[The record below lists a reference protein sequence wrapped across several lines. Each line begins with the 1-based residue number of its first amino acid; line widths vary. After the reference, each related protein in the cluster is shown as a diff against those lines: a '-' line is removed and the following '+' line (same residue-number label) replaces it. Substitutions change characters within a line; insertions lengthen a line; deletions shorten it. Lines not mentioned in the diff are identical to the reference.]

1 MIRSRLAC
9 AIIALGAG
17 TVGAATPQ
25 DFTLVQVAAGVFV
38 HFGRP
43 LSLDAPGHDDIANI
57 GFIVGDRC
65 VAVIDTGGSVRIGRA
80 LRAALTG
87 WTRKPVCYVVNT
99 HVHVDHLLG
108 DLAFKDGH
116 ASFIG
121 HSALP
126 AAILRSRVYFLTQY
140 AADLDQPPSAEQIVV
155 PDRTVAQTLELDL
168 GNRPLRL
175 RAWPSAHTDCDL
187 TVLDE
192 KTGTLWT
199 GDLLFR
205 ERLPALDGDLGGWLN
220 SIDELARQPVKRAVP
235 GHGPLATDLA
245 AALQPERR
253 YLRALR
259 EDVQREFD
267 GGESLQ
273 DAIDHAAQSEKSQ
286 WLLWDST
293 HPRNVTRLYQ
303 QLEWQ

>member
-17 TVGAATPQ
+17 TVVAASPQ
-25 DFTLVQVAAGVFV
+25 DFTLVQVAPGVFV

-80 LRAALTG
+80 LHAALTG
-87 WTRKPVCYVVNT
+87 RTRKPVCYVVNT
-99 HVHVDHLLG
+99 HVHIDHLLG
-108 DLAFKDGH
+108 DLAFRDGH

-126 AAILRSRVYFLTQY
+126 AAILRSRSYFLTQY
-140 AADLDQPPSAEQIVV
+140 AADLDQPPSAEQIVA
-155 PDRTVAQTLELDL
+155 PDRTVMQTLELDL

-205 ERLPALDGDLGGWLN
+205 ERLPALDGDLDGWLN
-220 SIDELARQPVKRAVP
+220 SIEELARQAVKRAVP

-267 GGESLQ
+267 AGESLQ
-273 DAIDHAAQSEKSQ
+273 DAIDHAAQSEKPQ